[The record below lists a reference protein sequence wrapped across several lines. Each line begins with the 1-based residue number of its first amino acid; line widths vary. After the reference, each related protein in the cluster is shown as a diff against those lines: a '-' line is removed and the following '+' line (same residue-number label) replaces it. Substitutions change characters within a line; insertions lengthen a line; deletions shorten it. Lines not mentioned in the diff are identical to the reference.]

1 MMINLKYLNQIE
13 GQLLC
18 IIGSK
23 KFFNFRT
30 SLGLELAMVNVL
42 AQFCFGQIKEKGT
55 L

>member
-1 MMINLKYLNQIE
+1 MVCLNPGSKLE
-13 GQLLC
+13 GQLIC
-18 IIGSK
+18 IMGSK
-23 KFFNFRT
+23 KFVNFRT